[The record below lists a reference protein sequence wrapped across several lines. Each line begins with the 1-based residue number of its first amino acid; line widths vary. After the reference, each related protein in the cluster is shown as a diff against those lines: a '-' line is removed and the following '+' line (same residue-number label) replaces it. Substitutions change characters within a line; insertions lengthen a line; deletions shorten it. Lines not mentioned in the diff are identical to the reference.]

1 MQRTH
6 PLGHT
11 MKLQIPQVP
20 ADWRAGWGLWTGR
33 HQGEAAFCI
42 CIDLAA
48 SLRAPYSHL
57 SIFAN
62 QDCSSLGFQEQ
73 RDDHVGKTKLQ
84 VRQRSGKCARRGSGS
99 ETP

>member
-33 HQGEAAFCI
+33 HQREAAFCI
-42 CIDLAA
+42 CFELAA
-48 SLRAPYSHL
+48 SLRAPYSGL
-57 SIFAN
+57 SVFAN
-62 QDCSSLGFQEQ
+62 QDRCCLGFQEQ
-73 RDDHVGKTKLQ
+73 WG
-84 VRQRSGKCARRGSGS
+84 
-99 ETP
+99 

>member
-33 HQGEAAFCI
+33 HQGE
-42 CIDLAA
+42 AA

>member
-33 HQGEAAFCI
+33 HQGEAAEG
-42 CIDLAA
+42 LNKN
-48 SLRAPYSHL
+48 P
-57 SIFAN
+57 
-62 QDCSSLGFQEQ
+62 EQ
-73 RDDHVGKTKLQ
+73 RVHCGRTDPG
-84 VRQRSGKCARRGSGS
+84 
-99 ETP
+99 ETCDSPGEERV